1 MDALRDWGYAGDY
14 VEAMWLMLQQDIPDD
29 YVVATGKMYSVRD
42 FCQKAFAKYN
52 MNYEDYVEIDPRY
65 YRPAEVDQLLGDSTK
80 ARMVLGWQPKV
91 DFDNLVDMMAK
102 HDVELGRRDYILYVH
117 DNKLAPKW

>member
-1 MDALRDWGYAGDY
+1 
-14 VEAMWLMLQQDIPDD
+14 
-29 YVVATGKMYSVRD
+29 
-42 FCQKAFAKYN
+42 